1 MRSTVNIVLGFSLVL
16 SGLSMVGCAAHTRT
30 KKISVVAQSQ
40 ANEGQSAEHALEL
53 FRRARFGELS
63 RTQGEGG
70 DSWVQS
76 LRPDWVSEQQDIA
89 DWNARVAYRKG
100 NTQMVLENLEGL
112 NNRSNTNRLLG
123 ALLENVDQDAPIR
136 ESNIRHG
143 MMSLDLDEAALAV
156 GFPVVKMNMMGREFR
171 MLWDTGATENV
182 LRPEV
187 ADELD
192 LVRTDVQFTVMRQ
205 SAGYIVRFATTAT
218 EEMAL
223 SSWTNKNVPW
233 LVTDLSTMDEIF
245 GKGTAR
251 IDGFVSPQ
259 LLLRDGCFTI
269 DRAAKRLLLGF
280 GEASCK
286 GMMVSVTNKAP
297 VFTWNGEVYT
307 SARVNASP
315 ELAVQIETGSPV
327 TFLRSDASR
336 YLPRGAI
343 AGAASA
349 ADEDSVN
356 IAHELSRRVPFH
368 VAGREVSMTTIDLG
382 ASRTSNGHDDIGT
395 LGTDLLLNGNGVV
408 VSFATMEMGIL
419 SASDAVASIQ

>member
-1 MRSTVNIVLGFSLVL
+1 MRSTVNILLGFSLII

-30 KKISVVAQSQ
+30 KKISVVAQSNRQ
-40 ANEGQSAEHALEL
+40 NIESAEQSLEL

-63 RTQGEGG
+63 RAQGQGG
-70 DSWVQS
+70 ENWVQS

-100 NTQMVLENLEGL
+100 NTAMVLENLENL
-112 NNRSNTNRLLG
+112 HRRSHTNRLLT
-123 ALLENVDQDAPIR
+123 ALLENIDQDAPIR
-136 ESNIRHG
+136 QSNVSQG
-143 MMSLDLDEAALAV
+143 VMSLELDEAALSV

-187 ADELD
+187 AEELD
-192 LVRTDVQFTVMRQ
+192 LVRSDVQFTVMRQ
-205 SAGYIVRFATTAT
+205 AAGYIVRFATSAT
-218 EEMAL
+218 DEMAL
-223 SSWTNKNVPW
+223 GSWTNKNVPW

-251 IDGFVSPQ
+251 IDGFLSPQ

-269 DRAAKRLLLGF
+269 DRSAKRLLLGF
-280 GEASCK
+280 GEASCA
-286 GMMVSVTNKAP
+286 GMMVSVTSKAP

-343 AGAASA
+343 NGAASA

-356 IAHELSRRVPFH
+356 IAHELARRVPFQ

-419 SASDAVASIQ
+419 SNSDAVASIQ